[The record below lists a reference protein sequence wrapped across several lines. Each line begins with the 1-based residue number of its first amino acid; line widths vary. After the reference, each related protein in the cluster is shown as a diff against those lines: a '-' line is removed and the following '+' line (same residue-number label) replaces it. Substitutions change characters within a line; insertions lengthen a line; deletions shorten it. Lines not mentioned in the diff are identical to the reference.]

1 VIEGASDDGYPPV
14 TPLLF
19 GDRPWPPGLGATD
32 MQLGSLI
39 DPGGNASGVLQLR
52 YVPRLALR
60 SATERGGFV
69 DGGWW
74 PRSLDLAMELPDVLL
89 ALFASGYVVHRVT
102 YNLVGWQQ
110 PPPTIAVAGRRISL
124 GGVRN
129 QSRSSITLVDTANTN
144 SPTVN
149 RLNLVV
155 VPPDSDPWVADRAL
169 RMAGQ
174 DGLRLRPSEILVQ
187 ARSGS

>member
-1 VIEGASDDGYPPV
+1 
-14 TPLLF
+14 
-19 GDRPWPPGLGATD
+19 
-32 MQLGSLI
+32 MQLAGLV
-39 DPGGNASGVLQLR
+39 DPGGNAVD
-52 YVPRLALR
+52 ALR
-60 SATERGGFV
+60 SHVAPRIALRSPTERGGFV

-74 PRSLDLAMELPDVLL
+74 PRSLDLAVELPDVLL

-102 YNLVGWQQ
+102 YNLVGWLS
-110 PPPTIAVAGRRISL
+110 PPAAITVAGRRISL

-129 QSRSSITLVDTANTN
+129 QSRSAITLVDTANTN

-155 VPPDSDPWVADRAL
+155 VPPDSDPWVAGRAL
-169 RMAGQ
+169 RMAGR

>member
-1 VIEGASDDGYPPV
+1 MKLSG
-14 TPLLF
+14 
-19 GDRPWPPGLGATD
+19 
-32 MQLGSLI
+32 LI
-39 DPGGNASGVLQLR
+39 DPGADVPNALQLQGD
-52 YVPRLALR
+52 PRLALR

-74 PRSLDLAMELPDVLL
+74 PRSLDLATELPDVLL

-102 YNLVGWQQ
+102 YSLVGWQQ
-110 PPPTIAVAGRRISL
+110 PPPAITVAGRRISL

-169 RMAGQ
+169 RMAGR

>member
-1 VIEGASDDGYPPV
+1 MGA
-14 TPLLF
+14 
-19 GDRPWPPGLGATD
+19 AD
-32 MQLGSLI
+32 MEQVGLI
-39 DPGGNASGVLQLR
+39 DPRGIGSDVLEQD
-52 YVPRLALR
+52 PRLTLR

-74 PRSLDLAMELPDVLL
+74 PRSLDLAAELPAVLM
-89 ALFASGYVVHRVT
+89 ALFAAGYSLHRAT

-110 PPPTIAVAGRRISL
+110 PPPAITVAGRRISL

-144 SPTVN
+144 SATVN
-149 RLNLVV
+149 RLHLVV

-169 RMAGQ
+169 RMAGK
-174 DGLRLRPSEILVQ
+174 DGLRLRPSEILAQ
-187 ARSGS
+187 ARSGN